1 MEGDQLMLY
10 QKYEFSI
17 VRRELNPRDMRIET
31 PVSAVDYFKEF
42 AIGASNESLFVV
54 VLDGRNNLIGIQEV
68 YRGTATGTS
77 VRIAELFTPVLLS
90 HGVGM
95 VVVHN
100 HPSGDHE
107 PSDEDK
113 RLTVD
118 IVKAARIM
126 DIEMLDHLV
135 IGKDK
140 YTSIRSIMP
149 NIWQTEFSNMDMI
162 NDILEG

>member
-1 MEGDQLMLY
+1 MLY
-10 QKYEFSI
+10 QKYEFTI
-17 VRRELNPRDMRIET
+17 TRKELNPRDMRVENPIA
-31 PVSAVDYFKEF
+31 AVEYFREF
-42 AIGASNESLFVV
+42 AYEASKESLFVM

-77 VRIAELFTPVLLS
+77 VRIAELFTPVLLA

-100 HPSGDHE
+100 HPSGDHTQ
-107 PSDEDK
+107 SDEDV
-113 RLTVD
+113 RLTSD
-118 IVKAARIM
+118 IVKAARIL

-140 YTSIRSIMP
+140 HTSIRSIMP
-149 NIWQTEFSNMDMI
+149 GMWELFDNNVDRNIDIIE
-162 NDILEG
+162 DILEG

>member
-1 MEGDQLMLY
+1 MLY

>member
-1 MEGDQLMLY
+1 MY

>member
-1 MEGDQLMLY
+1 MLY

-17 VRRELNPRDMRIET
+17 VRRELNPRDMRIEN
-31 PVSAVDYFKEF
+31 PISAVDYFKEF

-118 IVKAARIM
+118 IVKAARIL

-140 YTSIRSIMP
+140 FTSIRSVNPGMWEVFDR
-149 NIWQTEFSNMDMI
+149 NVDNNMDII